1 MVTVSLTLDN
11 KTANIYRKAS
21 SIEKK
26 KMGLLLSLWL
36 REFEKPSLT
45 LDKLM
50 DDISDKAEKRGL
62 TPELLESI
70 LNG

>member
-21 SIEKK
+21 STEKK
-26 KMGLLLSLWL
+26 KIGLLLSLWL

>member
-11 KTANIYRKAS
+11 KTANIYKKAS
-21 SIEKK
+21 ITEKK

-62 TPELLESI
+62 TPEIIESI
-70 LNG
+70 LND

>member
-21 SIEKK
+21 ATEKK

-45 LDKLM
+45 LGKLM

-62 TPELLESI
+62 TPEILESI